1 LAFPASPADGAT
13 TLLNGVTYVY
23 SSANVSWSPY
33 VSNSTVAYTS
43 ISISGNS
50 NITGTETVG
59 TSIVTGNE
67 SVQGNETVSGNQ
79 IVLGNLGVG
88 TASPSAKLDV
98 IGALRATSLTNNI
111 STGAFVMNV
120 GSVNGATSSPAI
132 ALWGTSDT
140 SYPGAVHLIS
150 QNGNIQFYNYNGS
163 SWTENVRITS
173 SGNVGIGTTNPLKPL
188 DVYGSLGFKNSS
200 AYGSP
205 GSFEATYPGTPVSA
219 RLSFGADNT
228 GWQMRFAKNVSG
240 TYTDYMTINDS
251 GNVGIGTTS
260 PAVKLDVT
268 GTVRISNG
276 TTNQYVGMSITNQY
290 STDAN
295 DSISFIDAQGR
306 NGVTDSS
313 MFFGHRANYGSY
325 ISFYTQANS
334 GTNTDRRSQQMVIEN
349 NGTVYLY
356 GGSGGA
362 QLVMR
367 NGGDLVIYNA
377 DNTAGVTLYCDTNG
391 LLNISGAIAVTRLD
405 GSTSALA
412 APNAV
417 YLQQVCGLTTNG
429 VYWINLPTV
438 GATQIY
444 CILDRNC
451 AGGGWMLAMKGT
463 RGTTFNYSSGY
474 WTGVNTLNPT
484 DNTRNDGDAKYNT
497 YNYFP
502 AEDWLA
508 IWPDIGNGGD
518 VSGGYGGWTWVEN
531 NVTSNSETVLTF
543 MNRGIQLTKA
553 CNGYVYTATNPGPT
567 GLAKYGS
574 VWSMS
579 GGFQW
584 YGLNYTGNSGAKV
597 RWGWATNNETD
608 QNSNDINGGIG
619 MTYGSYSA
627 GDYIACCQSITGI
640 NRSARFEWYVR

>member
-1 LAFPASPADGAT
+1 MAFPANPADGAT

-23 SSANVSWSPY
+23 NLANVSWSPY

-173 SGNVGIGTTNPLKPL
+173 SGNVGIGTT
-188 DVYGSLGFKNSS
+188 
-200 AYGSP
+200 
-205 GSFEATYPGTPVSA
+205 
-219 RLSFGADNT
+219 
-228 GWQMRFAKNVSG
+228 
-240 TYTDYMTINDS
+240 
-251 GNVGIGTTS
+251 S

-349 NGTVYLY
+349 NGTVYLN

-362 QLVMR
+362 QLVMQ
-367 NGGDLVIYNA
+367 NGGDLQINNA
-377 DNTAGVTLYCDTNG
+377 ANTGSVTLYCDTNG
-391 LLNISGAIAVTRLD
+391 VLMQNGAVVLVKLD

-417 YLQQVCGLTTNG
+417 YLQQVCGNTTNG

-474 WTGVNTLNPT
+474 WTSVNTLNPT

-531 NVTSNSETVLTF
+531 NVTGNSETVLTF
-543 MNRGIQLTKA
+543 MNRGVQVTKA
-553 CNGYVYTATNPGPT
+553 SNGVVYSRTDPIPES
-567 GLAKYGS
+567 LPKYGS
-574 VWSMS
+574 NWSLS
-579 GGFQW
+579 GGFRW
-584 YGLNYTGNSGAKV
+584 YGLNYTGNAGAKV
-597 RWGWATNNETD
+597 RWGWATNNETE

-619 MTYGSYSA
+619 MTYGSFSA
-627 GDYIACCQSITGI
+627 GDYIACCQTITGI